1 MTMRRAIIVFGVLAA
16 LNVAAYLLPVRWDMT
31 DDKHYS
37 LSKASKALLRQSDA
51 PIEVTL
57 LLEGDLNA
65 GFRRLKKATEETI
78 AEMNVFGQFTIL
90 SPRARLL
97 HNSQFTMHDADSL
110 GLRPIVIHERE
121 QNGKTAQTTVYPYAI
136 MSYKGRKA
144 VVTLLKNTRGL
155 SGEENLNA
163 SIEQLEF
170 AFMEALHLL
179 QQTETPR
186 VAILEG
192 HGEPDEAHTY
202 DLMSALSKYFAVDRG
217 QIEAYPQQCSTDDH
231 RQSDR
236 AKLFT
241 REGKGEKS
249 AIDSHILDGYKA
261 VIVLN
266 PQTAFSEQERFVID
280 QYIMRGGAVLWA
292 LNGVR
297 FSETVLQSEGF
308 TPILPLELGLT
319 DMLFRYGVRVN
330 PALVQDV
337 QCLPIPVNVSSDPS
351 QPNLQPMP
359 WTYAPL
365 LLTSQGSPIT
375 KNMGQVM
382 STFVSPIDAVGGED
396 GIEKRVLLATSTASR
411 VTATPG
417 EVDLNDLNPDM
428 AAFQYQYVP
437 VAVSMEGVFPSAF
450 AHRMVPEGIESDEPI
465 RKTSAKTRQVVI
477 GSGSILLNETQKGQV
492 LPMGYDRYS
501 SMQFSNRDFA
511 ANAMLWLTDSE
522 GLISL
527 REKSIALRLLNDKRA
542 HEERQQVQAIST
554 ILPVAILAIIGGIV
568 FVIRKRKY
576 VKGER

>member
-1 MTMRRAIIVFGVLAA
+1 MAAIVVLSH
-16 LNVAAYLLPVRWDMT
+16 VWVVRWDLT

-37 LSKASKALLRQSDA
+37 LSESSKKMLSILDHRA
-51 PIEVTL
+51 EVTL
-57 LLEGDLNA
+57 LLGGDLNA
-65 GFRRLKKATEETI
+65 GFRRLKKATEETLEELDVYADI
-78 AEMNVFGQFTIL
+78 RVKDGWSAAQENGLM
-90 SPRARLL
+90 
-97 HNSQFTMHDADSL
+97 DSL

-136 MSYKGRKA
+136 IEYNGKRA

-202 DLMSALSKYFAVDRG
+202 DLMSALSKYFQVDRG
-217 QIEAYPQQCSTDDH
+217 SIVERPLRSETK
-231 RQSDR
+231 DR
-236 AKLFT
+236 DEVAQ
-241 REGKGEKS
+241 RP
-249 AIDSHILDGYKA
+249 INVHILDGYKA
-261 VIVLN
+261 VIIVN

-280 QYIMRGGAVLWA
+280 QYIMRGGAVLWS

-297 FSETVLQSEGF
+297 LSEEVLQREGF
-308 TPILPLELGLT
+308 TPILPLDLGLT

-330 PALVQDV
+330 PALVQDI
-337 QCLPIPVNVSSDPS
+337 QCLPIPVNVSSDPQ

-375 KNMGQVM
+375 KDLGQVM

-428 AAFQYQYVP
+428 NTFAYQYVP
-437 VAVSMEGVFPSAF
+437 VAVSMEGSFPSAF
-450 AHRMVPEGIESDEPI
+450 AHRMVPEGIETDEPI
-465 RKTSAKTRQVVI
+465 RKSGAKTRQVVI
-477 GSGSILLNETQKGQV
+477 GSGSVMINETMKNQA

-501 SMQFSNRDFA
+501 GMQFSNRDFA
-511 ANAMLWLTDSE
+511 TNAVLWLTDGD
-522 GLISL
+522 GLIAL
-527 REKSIALRLLNDKRA
+527 REKSVALRLLNDKRA
-542 HEERQQVQAIST
+542 HDKRMHVQLVST
-554 ILPVAILAIIGGIV
+554 ISPIAILALIGGIV

-576 VKGER
+576 ER

>member
-1 MTMRRAIIVFGVLAA
+1 MLSVMAAIVVLSH
-16 LNVAAYLLPVRWDMT
+16 VWVVRWDLT

-37 LSKASKALLRQSDA
+37 LSESSKKMLSSLDYTA
-51 PIEVTL
+51 EVTL
-57 LLEGDLNA
+57 LLGGDLNA
-65 GFRRLKKATEETI
+65 GFRRLKKATEETLEELAVYADI
-78 AEMNVFGQFTIL
+78 RVKDGWSAAQENGLM
-90 SPRARLL
+90 
-97 HNSQFTMHDADSL
+97 DSL

-121 QNGKTAQTTVYPYAI
+121 QNGKTAQTTVWPYAI
-136 MSYKGRKA
+136 IDYNGRRA

-202 DLMSALSKYFAVDRG
+202 DLMSALSKYFQVDRG
-217 QIEAYPQQCSTDDH
+217 QIEAYPH
-231 RQSDR
+231 P
-236 AKLFT
+236 LP
-241 REGKGEKS
+241 EGKGEKNT
-249 AIDSHILDGYKA
+249 IDIHILDGYKA
-261 VIVLN
+261 VIIVN
-266 PQTAFSEQERFVID
+266 PQTAFSEAERFVID
-280 QYIMRGGAVLWA
+280 QYIMRGGAVLWS
-292 LNGVR
+292 LNGVKL
-297 FSETVLQSEGF
+297 SEEVLQREGF
-308 TPILPLELGLT
+308 TPILPLDLGLT

-330 PALVQDV
+330 PALVQDI
-337 QCLPIPVNVSSDPS
+337 QCLPIPVNVSSDPG

-375 KNMGQVM
+375 KDLGQVM

-428 AAFQYQYVP
+428 STFAYQYVP
-437 VAVSMEGVFPSAF
+437 VAVSMEGSFPSAF
-450 AHRMVPEGIESDEPI
+450 AHRMAPEGIETDEPI
-465 RKTSAKTRQVVI
+465 KKSSTKTRQVVI
-477 GSGSILLNETQKGQV
+477 GSGSVLINETMKNQA

-501 SMQFSNRDFA
+501 GMQFSNRDFA
-511 ANAMLWLTDSE
+511 TNAVLWLTDGD
-522 GLISL
+522 GLIAL
-527 REKSIALRLLNDKRA
+527 REKSVALRLLNDKRA
-542 HEERQQVQAIST
+542 HDKRMQVQLVST
-554 ILPVAILAIIGGIV
+554 ISPIAILALIGGIV

-576 VKGER
+576 ERKAL

>member
-1 MTMRRAIIVFGVLAA
+1 MRKYTYYIFLCGLWLLLIGA
-16 LNVAAYLLPVRWDMT
+16 LELRPVRWDLT

-37 LSKASKALLRQSDA
+37 LSESSKKMLSTLDNTA
-51 PIEVTL
+51 EVTL
-57 LLEGDLNA
+57 LLGGDLNA
-65 GFRRLKKATEETI
+65 GFRRLKKATEETLEELDVYADI
-78 AEMNVFGQFTIL
+78 RLKDEASATE
-90 SPRARLL
+90 LL
-97 HNSQFTMHDADSL
+97 HDGRMDSL

-121 QNGKTAQTTVYPYAI
+121 QNGKTAQTTVWPYAI
-136 MSYKGRKA
+136 IDYNGRRA

-202 DLMSALSKYFAVDRG
+202 DLMSALSKYFQVDRG
-217 QIEAYPQQCSTDDH
+217 SIVERPAD
-231 RQSDR
+231 
-236 AKLFT
+236 
-241 REGKGEKS
+241 
-249 AIDSHILDGYKA
+249 IHILDGYKA
-261 VIVLN
+261 VIIVN
-266 PQTAFSEQERFVID
+266 PQTAFSEAERFVID
-280 QYIMRGGAVLWA
+280 QYIMRGGAVLWS
-292 LNGVR
+292 LNGVKL
-297 FSETVLQSEGF
+297 SEEVLQREGF
-308 TPILPLELGLT
+308 TPILPLDLGLT

-330 PALVQDV
+330 PALVQDI
-337 QCLPIPVNVSSDPS
+337 QCLPIPVNVSSDPE

-375 KNMGQVM
+375 KDLGQVM

-428 AAFQYQYVP
+428 TTFAYQYVP
-437 VAVSMEGVFPSAF
+437 VAVSMEGSFPSAF
-450 AHRMVPEGIESDEPI
+450 AHRMAPEGIETDEPI
-465 RKTSAKTRQVVI
+465 KKSSAKTRQVVI
-477 GSGSILLNETQKGQV
+477 GSGSVLINETMKNQA

-501 SMQFSNRDFA
+501 GMQFSNRDFA
-511 ANAMLWLTDSE
+511 TNVVLWLTDGD
-522 GLISL
+522 GLIAL
-527 REKSIALRLLNDKRA
+527 REKSVALRLLNDKRA
-542 HEERQQVQAIST
+542 HEKRMQVQLVST
-554 ILPVAILAIIGGIV
+554 ISPIAILALIGGIV

-576 VKGER
+576 ERQ

>member
-1 MTMRRAIIVFGVLAA
+1 MERYKEIIVLAICAA
-16 LNVAAYLLPVRWDMT
+16 LVALSYVFVVRWDLT

-37 LSKASKALLRQSDA
+37 LSAASKTLLKQTDA

-57 LLEGDLNA
+57 LLDGDLNA

-78 AEMNVFGQFTIL
+78 EELDVYADIVRVTGDGLQVTG
-90 SPRARLL
+90 
-97 HNSQFTMHDADSL
+97 DSL
-110 GLRPIVIHERE
+110 GLQPIIIHERE
-121 QNGKTAQTTVYPYAI
+121 QNGKTAQTTVYPYAL
-136 MSYKGRKA
+136 MEYKGRKA

-202 DLMSALSKYFAVDRG
+202 DLMTALSKYFQIDRG
-217 QIEAYPQQCSTDDH
+217 SLTPPSP
-231 RQSDR
+231 
-236 AKLFT
+236 
-241 REGKGEKS
+241 EGKGDS
-249 AIDSHILDGYKA
+249 IAIDAHMLDGYKA
-261 VIVLN
+261 IIIAS
-266 PQTAFSEQERFVID
+266 PQTAFSDAERFVID

-297 FSETVLQSEGF
+297 FSEQVLQREGF
-308 TPILPLELGLT
+308 TPIIALDLGLT
-319 DMLFRYGVRVN
+319 EMLFKYGIRVN

-337 QCLPIPVNVSSDPS
+337 QCLPIPVNVSSDPQ

-375 KNMGQVM
+375 KSMGQVM

-411 VTATPG
+411 VTGTPG
-417 EVDLNDLNPDM
+417 EVDLSDMNPDM
-428 AAFQYQYVP
+428 STFVYQYVP
-437 VAVSMEGVFPSAF
+437 VAVSLEGCFASAY
-450 AHRMVPEGIESDEPI
+450 AHRMVPEGVTGDGVQVTEKDII
-465 RKTSAKTRQVVI
+465 KTGVKTRQVVI
-477 GSGSILLNETQKGQV
+477 GSGSVLLNETQKGQV

-501 SMQFSNRDFA
+501 GMQFSNRDFA
-511 ANAMLWLTDSE
+511 TNAVLWLTDSE

-527 REKSIALRLLNDKRA
+527 REKSVALRLLNDKRA
-542 HEERQQVQAIST
+542 HDKRTQVQLIST
-554 ILPVAILAIIGGIV
+554 ISPVAILALIGGIV
-568 FVIRKRKY
+568 WIVRKRKY
-576 VKGER
+576 EYKG

>member
-1 MTMRRAIIVFGVLAA
+1 MLA
-16 LNVAAYLLPVRWDMT
+16 LSYVWVVRWDLT

-37 LSKASKALLRQSDA
+37 LSEASKTMLKQTDA

-57 LLEGDLNA
+57 LLDGDLNA
-65 GFRRLKKATEETI
+65 GFRRLKKATQETLEEFDI
-78 AEMNVFGQFTIL
+78 YANIKFNDGMSAALNGG
-90 SPRARLL
+90 
-97 HNSQFTMHDADSL
+97 MMDSL
-110 GLRPIVIHERE
+110 GLSPIVIHERE
-121 QNGKTAQTTVYPYAI
+121 QNGKTAQTTVWPYAL
-136 MSYKGRKA
+136 MEYKGRRA

-202 DLMSALSKYFAVDRG
+202 DLMSALSKYFQVDRG
-217 QIEAYPQQCSTDDH
+217 SIA
-231 RQSDR
+231 SD
-236 AKLFT
+236 
-241 REGKGEKS
+241 S
-249 AIDSHILDGYKA
+249 IDVHILDGYQA
-261 VIVLN
+261 LIIAD
-266 PQTAFSEQERFVID
+266 PQTAFSDAERFVID

-297 FSETVLQSEGF
+297 FSEQVLQSDGF
-308 TPILPLELGLT
+308 TPIIPLELGLT
-319 DMLFRYGVRVN
+319 EMLFKYGVRVN
-330 PALVQDV
+330 PALVQDF
-337 QCLPIPVNVSSDPS
+337 QCLPIPVNVSTDP
-351 QPNLQPMP
+351 QQTNLQPMP

-417 EVDLNDLNPDM
+417 EVNLSDMNPDVKT
-428 AAFQYQYVP
+428 FVYQYVP
-437 VAVSMEGVFPSAF
+437 VAVSLEGVFASAY
-450 AHRMVPEGIESDEPI
+450 AHRMVPEGVATNEPI
-465 RKTSAKTRQVVI
+465 RKNGVKTRQVVI
-477 GSGSILLNETQKGQV
+477 GSGSVLLNEIQKNQA

-501 SMQFSNRDFA
+501 GMQFSNRDFIT
-511 ANAMLWLTDSE
+511 NAVLWLTDSE

-527 REKSIALRLLNDKRA
+527 REKNVALQLLNDKRA
-542 HEERQQVQAIST
+542 HEKRAQVQAVSVS
-554 ILPVAILAIIGGIV
+554 LPIIILALIGGLVWI
-568 FVIRKRKY
+568 IRKRKY
-576 VKGER
+576 EK

>member
-1 MTMRRAIIVFGVLAA
+1 MRKYSYYIFLCGLWLLLIGVLE
-16 LNVAAYLLPVRWDMT
+16 LRPVRWDLT

-37 LSKASKALLRQSDA
+37 LSESSKKMLSILDHRA
-51 PIEVTL
+51 EVTL
-57 LLEGDLNA
+57 LLGGDLNA
-65 GFRRLKKATEETI
+65 GFRRLKKATEETLEELAVYADI
-78 AEMNVFGQFTIL
+78 RVKDGWSAAQENGLM
-90 SPRARLL
+90 
-97 HNSQFTMHDADSL
+97 DSL
-110 GLRPIVIHERE
+110 GLRPIVIHGRE

-136 MSYKGRKA
+136 IEYNGKRA

-202 DLMSALSKYFAVDRG
+202 DLMSALSKYFQVDRG
-217 QIEAYPQQCSTDDH
+217 SVTMNDLTNE
-231 RQSDR
+231 RVNV
-236 AKLFT
+236 
-241 REGKGEKS
+241 
-249 AIDSHILDGYKA
+249 HILDGYKA
-261 VIVLN
+261 VIIIN

-280 QYIMRGGAVLWA
+280 QYIMRGGAVLWS

-297 FSETVLQSEGF
+297 LSEEVLQREGF
-308 TPILPLELGLT
+308 TPILPLDLGLT

-330 PALVQDV
+330 PALVQDI
-337 QCLPIPVNVSSDPS
+337 QCLPIPVNVSSDPE

-375 KNMGQVM
+375 KDLGQVM

-396 GIEKRVLLATSTASR
+396 GIEKRILLATSTASR

-417 EVDLNDLNPDM
+417 EVDLNDLNPDVNTF
-428 AAFQYQYVP
+428 AYQYVP
-437 VAVSMEGVFPSAF
+437 VAVSLEGSFPSAF
-450 AHRMVPEGIESDEPI
+450 AHRMAPEGIETDEPI
-465 RKTSAKTRQVVI
+465 RKSSAKTRQVVI
-477 GSGSILLNETQKGQV
+477 GSGSVMINETMKNQA

-501 SMQFSNRDFA
+501 GMQFSNRDFA
-511 ANAMLWLTDSE
+511 TNAVLWLTDGD
-522 GLISL
+522 GLIAL
-527 REKSIALRLLNDKRA
+527 REKSVALRLLNDKRA
-542 HEERQQVQAIST
+542 HDQRAGIQALST
-554 ILPVAILAIIGGIV
+554 ILPVAILALIGGIV

-576 VKGER
+576 ERKTV

>member
-1 MTMRRAIIVFGVLAA
+1 MRKYAPYIFIVGLFLCLYGVL
-16 LNVAAYLLPVRWDMT
+16 YERPVRWDLT
-31 DDKHYS
+31 DDKRYS
-37 LSKASKALLRQSDA
+37 LSEASKSLLRQTDA

-57 LLEGDLNA
+57 LLDGDLNA

-78 AEMNVFGQFTIL
+78 EELAVYSDLKVVKDYKDNK
-90 SPRARLL
+90 
-97 HNSQFTMHDADSL
+97 DSL

-136 MSYKGRKA
+136 MRYKGRRA
-144 VVTLLKNTRGL
+144 VVKLLNNTRGM

-202 DLMSALSKYFAVDRG
+202 DLMAALSKYFQVDRG
-217 QIEAYPQQCSTDDH
+217 AISD
-231 RQSDR
+231 QS
-236 AKLFT
+236 
-241 REGKGEKS
+241 S
-249 AIDSHILDGYKA
+249 VVSSHILDGYKA
-261 VIVLN
+261 IIVAS
-266 PQTAFSEQERFVID
+266 PQTAFSDAERFIID

-292 LNGVR
+292 LNGVQL
-297 FSETVLQSEGF
+297 SEQVLQREGF

-319 DMLFRYGVRVN
+319 DLLFRYGVRVN
-330 PALVQDV
+330 PALIQDI
-337 QCLPIPVNVSSDPS
+337 QCLPIPVNVSSDP
-351 QPNLQPMP
+351 QEPNLQPMP

-375 KNMGQVM
+375 KNLGQVM
-382 STFVSPIDAVGGED
+382 STFVSPIDAVGGDD

-417 EVDLNDLNPDM
+417 EVDLNEMNPDVS
-428 AAFQYQYVP
+428 AFKYQYVP
-437 VAVSMEGVFPSAF
+437 VAVSLEGSFASAY
-450 AHRMVPEGIESDEPI
+450 AHRMVPEGVESDGIIKQGE
-465 RKTSAKTRQVVI
+465 KTRQVVI
-477 GSGSILLNETQKGQV
+477 GSGSVLINEVQKGQA

-501 SMQFSNRDFA
+501 GMQFSNRDVIV
-511 ANAMLWLTDSE
+511 NAILWLTDAD

-527 REKSIALRLLNDKRA
+527 REKSVALRLLNDKRA
-542 HEERQQVQAIST
+542 HDERAKVQTVSVVTPIA
-554 ILPVAILAIIGGIV
+554 VLALIGGLVWI
-568 FVIRKRKY
+568 IRKRKY
-576 VKGER
+576 E

>member
-1 MTMRRAIIVFGVLAA
+1 MLSVMAAIVVLSH
-16 LNVAAYLLPVRWDMT
+16 VWVVRWDLT

-37 LSKASKALLRQSDA
+37 LSESSKKMLSILDQRA
-51 PIEVTL
+51 EVTL
-57 LLEGDLNA
+57 LLGGDLNA
-65 GFRRLKKATEETI
+65 GFRRLKKATEETLEELAVYADI
-78 AEMNVFGQFTIL
+78 RVKDGWSAAQENGLM
-90 SPRARLL
+90 
-97 HNSQFTMHDADSL
+97 DSL

-136 MSYKGRKA
+136 IEYNGKRA

-202 DLMSALSKYFAVDRG
+202 DLMSALSKYFQVDRG
-217 QIEAYPQQCSTDDH
+217 SIVERPLRSKTK
-231 RQSDR
+231 DR
-236 AKLFT
+236 DEVAQ
-241 REGKGEKS
+241 RP
-249 AIDSHILDGYKA
+249 INSHILDGYKA

-266 PQTAFSEQERFVID
+266 PQTAFSEAERFVID
-280 QYIMRGGAVLWA
+280 QYIMRGGAVLWS
-292 LNGVR
+292 LNGVKL
-297 FSETVLQSEGF
+297 SEEVLQREGF
-308 TPILPLELGLT
+308 TPILPLDLGLT

-330 PALVQDV
+330 PALVQDI
-337 QCLPIPVNVSSDPS
+337 QCLPIPVNVSSDPQ

-375 KNMGQVM
+375 KDLGQVM

-428 AAFQYQYVP
+428 NTFAYQYVP
-437 VAVSMEGVFPSAF
+437 VAVSMEGSFPSAF
-450 AHRMVPEGIESDEPI
+450 AHRMVPEGIETDEPI
-465 RKTSAKTRQVVI
+465 RKSGAKTRQVVI
-477 GSGSILLNETQKGQV
+477 GSGSVMINETMKNQA

-501 SMQFSNRDFA
+501 GMQFSNRDFA
-511 ANAMLWLTDSE
+511 TNAVLWLTDGD
-522 GLISL
+522 GLIAL
-527 REKSIALRLLNDKRA
+527 REKSVALRLLNDKRA
-542 HEERQQVQAIST
+542 HEKRMQVQLVST
-554 ILPVAILAIIGGIV
+554 ISPIAILALIGGIV

-576 VKGER
+576 ER